1 MNPADRTVIGHWIC
15 SDSRHTYRVMIFHR
29 SLSSISNKIDIIVL
43 LSVTLFLQ
51 VSSSEETHSCR
62 DRSDNLWS
70 ETDHCDMERG
80 RVAMVLGASGETG
93 SQVVRTLVQR
103 EEFVKVILV
112 NRRQLQFPDERQYN
126 EKIVQHIVD
135 FDNLSSVHSE
145 VFRGVDTAFCCL
157 GTTRRIAGAEGFVKV
172 DHDYVLAAATLLK
185 EAGCPEFHLLTSTG
199 AKANSWLLYPS
210 TKGKVEEAVKML
222 AFNKL
227 SIYRPGLL
235 LCARNKTRFFGNL
248 LICCL
253 LGQA

>member
-1 MNPADRTVIGHWIC
+1 
-15 SDSRHTYRVMIFHR
+15 MIFHR

-51 VSSSEETHSCR
+51 VSSSEETHSCG

-157 GTTRRIAGAEGFVKV
+157 GAHPVFVS
-172 DHDYVLAAATLLK
+172 LFQLPLRLLQ
-185 EAGCPEFHLLTSTG
+185 HS
-199 AKANSWLLYPS
+199 
-210 TKGKVEEAVKML
+210 
-222 AFNKL
+222 
-227 SIYRPGLL
+227 
-235 LCARNKTRFFGNL
+235 
-248 LICCL
+248 
-253 LGQA
+253 